1 MLKVNHNIKNI
12 LLGNLT
18 KYRYCIGGFHSILLH
33 RTMLGGHL
41 YNFCRFVACGSEQMS
56 SNCIIICATKDKV
69 YIYNK

>member
-56 SNCIIICATKDKV
+56 SNCIYVLPKTRSISII
-69 YIYNK
+69 NN